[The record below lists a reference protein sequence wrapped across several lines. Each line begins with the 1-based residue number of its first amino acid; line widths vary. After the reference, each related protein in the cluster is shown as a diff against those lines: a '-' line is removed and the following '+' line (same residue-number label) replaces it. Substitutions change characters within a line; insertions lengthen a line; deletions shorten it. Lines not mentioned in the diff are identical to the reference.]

1 MDLEGKIAIVTGGA
15 GGIGAAVAR
24 EFHSR
29 GVKVAC
35 CDLDGEAAHAVASEC
50 GGFGKR
56 VNVAD
61 EGEMAVFISEVE
73 RDLGPVDIFY
83 ANAGVGYMDGP
94 LGGAGSAPNA
104 NWEKA
109 WNINVMQAVYGARL
123 VIPGMAKRGGGAFM
137 ITASAAGLLAQIG
150 DAAYSAT
157 KAAAISLAESISIS
171 HGDDGIQAHAICPQY
186 VKTNMTK
193 DLPEVM
199 TSVDGMISAEDAAKT
214 IVDGVAENRF
224 LILTHPVVADHFAKK
239 AGDRDRWLG
248 GMRKLRRMLM
258 EMNGGRVV

>member
-1 MDLEGKIAIVTGGA
+1 MDFNGKIAIVTGGA
-15 GGIGAAVAR
+15 GGIGAAAAR
-24 EFHSR
+24 EFHKR
-29 GVKVAC
+29 GAKVAC
-35 CDLDGEAAHAVASEC
+35 CDLNGEAADAVAKDC

-61 EGEMAVFISEVE
+61 EGEMAVFIQDVE
-73 RDLGPVDIFY
+73 REMGPVDIFY
-83 ANAGVGYMDGP
+83 ANAGVGYTDGP
-94 LGGAGSAPNA
+94 NGGAASAPNS

-109 WNINVMQAVYGARL
+109 WQINVMHGVYAARHVL
-123 VIPGMAKRGGGAFM
+123 PGMTRRGSGAFL

-157 KAAAISLAESISIS
+157 KAAAISVAESIAIS
-171 HGDDGIQAHAICPQY
+171 HGDDGIQAHAVCPQY

-199 TSVDGMISAEDAAKT
+199 TSVDGMISAEDAART
-214 IVDGVAENRF
+214 IADGVEANHF
-224 LILTHPVVADHFAKK
+224 LILTHPVVGDHFAKK
-239 AGDRDRWLG
+239 AGDRNRWLG

-258 EMNGGRVV
+258 EMNGGRTI

>member
-1 MDLEGKIAIVTGGA
+1 MDFENKTVIITGGA

-24 EFHSR
+24 EFHAR
-29 GVKVAC
+29 GAKVAC
-35 CDLDGEAAHAVASEC
+35 CDLNGEAADAVAKEC

-61 EGEMAVFISEVE
+61 EGEMVVFIGEVE
-73 RDLGPVDIFY
+73 RDLGPVDIFF
-83 ANAGVGYMDGP
+83 ANAGVGFGDGP
-94 LGGAGSAPNA
+94 VGGAAGAPNA

-109 WNINVMQAVYGARL
+109 WQINVMHAVYAARHVL
-123 VIPGMAKRGGGAFM
+123 PGMAARGSGAFM

-157 KAAAISLAESISIS
+157 KAAAISVAESISIS
-171 HGDDGIQAHAICPQY
+171 HGDRGVQSHAICPQY
-186 VKTNMTK
+186 VKTKMTK

-199 TSVDGMISAEDAAKT
+199 TAVDGMITAEDAAKT

-248 GMRKLRRMLM
+248 GMRKLRRMLL
-258 EMNGGRVV
+258 EMNGGRVI

>member
-1 MDLEGKIAIVTGGA
+1 MELAGKIAIVTGGA

-24 EFHSR
+24 EFHAR

-35 CDLDGEAAHAVASEC
+35 CDLDGGAADAVAREC

-61 EGEMAVFISEVE
+61 EGEMAVFISDVE
-73 RDLGPVDIFY
+73 RELGPVDIFY
-83 ANAGVGYMDGP
+83 ANAGVGYTDGP
-94 LGGAGSAPNA
+94 VGGAGGAPNA
-104 NWEKA
+104 NWDKA
-109 WNINVMQAVYGARL
+109 WNINVMQAVYAARH
-123 VIPGMAKRGGGAFM
+123 VIPGMTRRGGGAFM

-157 KAAAISLAESISIS
+157 KAAAISLAESIAIS
-171 HGDDGIQAHAICPQY
+171 HGDDGIQSHAVCPQY

-214 IVDGVAENRF
+214 IVDGVVENHF

-258 EMNGGRVV
+258 EMNGGRTI

>member
-1 MDLEGKIAIVTGGA
+1 MDLNGKIALVTGGA

-24 EFHSR
+24 EFHAR

-35 CDLDGEAAHAVASEC
+35 CDLDGEAADAVARAC

-61 EGEMAVFISEVE
+61 EGELAVFIGEVE
-73 RDLGPVDIFY
+73 RDLGPVDIFF
-83 ANAGVGYMDGP
+83 ANAGVGYTDGP
-94 LGGAGSAPNA
+94 LGGAGTAPNSS
-104 NWEKA
+104 WEKA
-109 WNINVMQAVYGARL
+109 WNINVMQSVYAARH
-123 VIPGMAKRGGGAFM
+123 VIPGMTKRGGGAFM

-157 KAAAISLAESISIS
+157 KAAAISMAESIGIT

-193 DLPEVM
+193 DLPSVM
-199 TSVDGMISAEDAAKT
+199 TLVDGMITADDAAKT
-214 IVDGVAENRF
+214 IVDGVENNVF

-239 AGDRDRWLG
+239 AADRGRWVG

-258 EMNGGRVV
+258 EMNGGRTI